1 MDNSRPPHNGHQA
14 REFSVTA
21 DEVTCQ
27 QFVELVTDYFEGAL
41 EPHTLSQV
49 EEHLVMCDWCVTYV
63 EQMQATIA
71 SLRELSEPSAPEPT
85 DSVLAALRAKR
96 GGTMIAYKFLRAG
109 RVGPFSAF
117 QWPEPDVLGACGAG
131 SGRLPTRHS
140 CLPAQRP
147 PVVAG

>member
-14 REFSVTA
+14 RAFRVTA

-49 EEHLVMCDWCVTYV
+49 EEHLVMCDWCVTYA

-71 SLRELSEPSAPEPT
+71 SLQELGEPSAPEPT
-85 DSVLAALRAKR
+85 DSMLAALRAKR
-96 GGTMIAYKFLRAG
+96 GGA
-109 RVGPFSAF
+109 
-117 QWPEPDVLGACGAG
+117 
-131 SGRLPTRHS
+131 
-140 CLPAQRP
+140 
-147 PVVAG
+147 

>member
-1 MDNSRPPHNGHQA
+1 VDNSRPPHNGHQA

-71 SLRELSEPSAPEPT
+71 SLRDLSEPSAPEPT

-96 GGTMIAYKFLRAG
+96 GGT
-109 RVGPFSAF
+109 
-117 QWPEPDVLGACGAG
+117 
-131 SGRLPTRHS
+131 
-140 CLPAQRP
+140 
-147 PVVAG
+147 